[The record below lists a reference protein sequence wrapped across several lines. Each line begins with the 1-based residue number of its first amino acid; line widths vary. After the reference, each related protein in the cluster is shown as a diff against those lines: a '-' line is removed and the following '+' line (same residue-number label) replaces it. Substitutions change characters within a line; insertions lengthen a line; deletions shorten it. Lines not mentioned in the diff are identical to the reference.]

1 MTDHERIY
9 LQPECCADQSVGR
22 IWCEHDA
29 PENCDDGKPWVE
41 YVRKGIS
48 RRDTL
53 LEVAELLRNELWK
66 GEPSGN
72 PLKGWVSTSTG
83 QRFTSLGSR
92 IMFGKFL
99 TQHNNQIDILISKLE
114 RMAGE

>member
-1 MTDHERIY
+1 MIY
-9 LQPECCADQSVGR
+9 EDFDGGPNSLNSSQREFIRNQDNAEFG
-22 IWCEHDA
+22 A
-29 PENCDDGKPWVE
+29 PNKQNNDKQ
-41 YVRKGIS
+41 I